1 MPSPFTNRPPRWL
14 IPLLG
19 SLVAFGPLSID
30 MYLPALPAMGE
41 QLQAT
46 QGQMQHSLG
55 AFFAGFCIG
64 MLLYGPLSDR
74 LGRRKLLLSGM
85 FMFVGA
91 SVLCTQVTDVQH
103 LVVLRALQAFG
114 SGAAVVMARAI
125 ARDVYPADAL
135 PQVLSLMTLVTMVAP
150 LLAPLLGGAL
160 LTIFNWQA
168 IFWLLTIVGCVS
180 GILVLLVL
188 PETLPQQCDGG
199 EEKGKVLAAF
209 HNYCLLVR
217 DRQAMGIIGTLA
229 FSFAG
234 MFAFISGSPFVYISY
249 FQVPAQYY
257 GLLFG
262 CNVVGMILVLLLNVR
277 MLKVYSLPR
286 LLMIQSSAQLIFSAL
301 LLGFHQAGLAVIV
314 ILVVLFISLVNAIG
328 ANSLSLLLQ
337 QRGKQ
342 AGSASALAISLQFG
356 MGALA
361 SLAVSWLQDE
371 TPFAMTLVMA
381 VCALLSWLSQRMVA
395 VRLSSEIHR
404 VSSGEKNNE

>member
-1 MPSPFTNRPPRWL
+1 
-14 IPLLG
+14 
-19 SLVAFGPLSID
+19 
-30 MYLPALPAMGE
+30 MYLPALPAMGQ
-41 QLQAT
+41 QLHAT

-85 FMFVGA
+85 LLFVIA
-91 SVLCTQVTDVQH
+91 SVLCTQVTQVEQ

-125 ARDVYPADAL
+125 ARDVYASDEL
-135 PQVLSLMTLVTMVAP
+135 PRVLSLMTLVTMIAP

-160 LTIFNWQA
+160 LTIFDWQA
-168 IFWLLTIVGCVS
+168 IFMLLAVVGCIS
-180 GILVLLVL
+180 GLLVFWVL
-188 PETLPQQCDGG
+188 PETLKTPPGQSGSIL
-199 EEKGKVLAAF
+199 KAF
-209 HNYCLLVR
+209 HNYCLLAR
-217 DRQAMGIIGTLA
+217 DREAMGIIATLA

-249 FQVPAQYY
+249 FQVPAEYY

-262 CNVVGMILVLLLNVR
+262 CNVIGMIAVLLLNVR

-286 LLMIQSSAQLIFSAL
+286 LLMIQSSAQVLFGL
-301 LLGFHQAGLAVIV
+301 LLLVFHQQSLSILV
-314 ILVVLFISLVNAIG
+314 ILVVLFMSLVNAIG
-328 ANSLSLLLQ
+328 TNSLSLLLQ
-337 QRGKQ
+337 QRGQQ

-361 SLAVSWLQDE
+361 SLAVSWLQDD

-381 VCALLSWLSQRMVA
+381 VCAALGWVGQ
-395 VRLSSEIHR
+395 R
-404 VSSGEKNNE
+404 VSVARIGSRLHE

>member
-1 MPSPFTNRPPRWL
+1 MPSAFTNRPPRWL

-30 MYLPALPAMGE
+30 MYLPALPAMGQ
-41 QLQAT
+41 QLHAT
-46 QGQMQHSLG
+46 QGQMQHTLG

-85 FMFVGA
+85 LLFVIA
-91 SVLCTQVTDVQH
+91 SVLCTQVTQVEQ

-125 ARDVYPADAL
+125 ARDVYASDEL
-135 PQVLSLMTLVTMVAP
+135 PRVLSLMTLVTMIAP

-160 LTIFNWQA
+160 LTVFDWQA
-168 IFWLLTIVGCVS
+168 IFMLLAVVGCIS
-180 GILVLLVL
+180 GLVVFWVL
-188 PETLPQQCDGG
+188 PETLKTPPGQSGSIL
-199 EEKGKVLAAF
+199 KAF
-209 HNYCLLVR
+209 HSYCLLVR
-217 DRQAMGIIGTLA
+217 DREAMGIIATLA

-262 CNVVGMILVLLLNVR
+262 CNIIGMIAVLLLNVR

-286 LLMIQSSAQLIFSAL
+286 LLMIQSGAQVLFGL
-301 LLGFHQAGLAVIV
+301 LLLVFHQQSLTILV
-314 ILVVLFISLVNAIG
+314 ILVVLFMSLVNAIG
-328 ANSLSLLLQ
+328 TNCLSLLLQ
-337 QRGKQ
+337 QRGQQ
-342 AGSASALAISLQFG
+342 AGSASALAISMQFG

-361 SLAVSWLQDE
+361 SLAVSWLQDD

-381 VCALLSWLSQRMVA
+381 VCAALSWLGQRMSVA
-395 VRLSSEIHR
+395 GIGSKVQQ
-404 VSSGEKNNE
+404 SGSGKM

>member
-1 MPSPFTNRPPRWL
+1 MPSAFTQRPPRWL

-30 MYLPALPAMGE
+30 MYLPALPAMGQ

-46 QGQMQHSLG
+46 QGQMQHTLG

-64 MLLYGPLSDR
+64 MLLYGPLSDW

-85 FMFVGA
+85 LLFVVA
-91 SVLCTQVTDVQH
+91 SVLCTQVTQIEQ
-103 LVVLRALQAFG
+103 LVALRALQAFG

-125 ARDVYPADAL
+125 ARDVYPSDEL
-135 PQVLSLMTLVTMVAP
+135 PRVLSLMTLVTMVAP
-150 LLAPLLGGAL
+150 LLAPLLGGVL
-160 LTIFNWQA
+160 LTVFDWQA
-168 IFWLLTIVGCVS
+168 IFMLLAVVGCIS
-180 GILVLLVL
+180 GLLVFWVL
-188 PETLPQQCDGG
+188 PETLTARPEHSGNIL
-199 EEKGKVLAAF
+199 KAF
-209 HNYCLLVR
+209 HSYCVLVR
-217 DRQAMGIIGTLA
+217 DRQAMGIIATLA

-249 FQVPAQYY
+249 FQIPAQYY

-262 CNVVGMILVLLLNVR
+262 CNVIGMIAVLLLNVR

-286 LLMIQSSAQLIFSAL
+286 LLMIQSSAQVLFGVL
-301 LLGFHQAGLAVIV
+301 LLVFHQQSLSV
-314 ILVVLFISLVNAIG
+314 LVLLIVLFISLVNAIG
-328 ANSLSLLLQ
+328 TNSLSLLLQ
-337 QRGKQ
+337 QRGQQ

-361 SLAVSWLQDE
+361 SLAVSWLQDD

-381 VCALLSWLSQRMVA
+381 VCAALGWLGQRMSVA
-395 VRLSSEIHR
+395 RIPSQLHKLGSEEHNK
-404 VSSGEKNNE
+404 E

>member
-1 MPSPFTNRPPRWL
+1 MPPAFTNRPPRWL

-30 MYLPALPAMGE
+30 MYLPALPAMGQ
-41 QLQAT
+41 QLHAT

-85 FMFVGA
+85 LLFVIA
-91 SVLCTQVTDVQH
+91 SVLCTQVTQVEQ

-125 ARDVYPADAL
+125 ARDVYTSDEL
-135 PQVLSLMTLVTMVAP
+135 PRVLSLMTLVTMIAP

-160 LTIFNWQA
+160 LTIFDWQA
-168 IFWLLTIVGCVS
+168 IFMLLAVVGCIS
-180 GILVLLVL
+180 GLLVFLIL
-188 PETLPQQCDGG
+188 PETLKTPPGQSGSIL
-199 EEKGKVLAAF
+199 KAF

-217 DRQAMGIIGTLA
+217 DWEAMGIIATLA

-262 CNVVGMILVLLLNVR
+262 CNVIGMIAVLLLNVR

-286 LLMIQSSAQLIFSAL
+286 LLMIQSSAQVLFGVL
-301 LLGFHQAGLAVIV
+301 LLVFHQQSLSILV
-314 ILVVLFISLVNAIG
+314 ILVVLFMSLVNAIG
-328 ANSLSLLLQ
+328 TNSLSLLLQ
-337 QRGKQ
+337 QRGQQ

-361 SLAVSWLQDE
+361 SLAVSWLQDD

-381 VCALLSWLSQRMVA
+381 VCAALGWVGQRMSVA
-395 VRLSSEIHR
+395 RIGSRLHE
-404 VSSGEKNNE
+404 

>member
-1 MPSPFTNRPPRWL
+1 MPPTFTNRPPRWL

-30 MYLPALPAMGE
+30 MYLPALPAMGQ
-41 QLQAT
+41 QLHAT

-85 FMFVGA
+85 LLFVIA
-91 SVLCTQVTDVQH
+91 SVLCTQVTQVEQ

-125 ARDVYPADAL
+125 ARDVYASDEL
-135 PQVLSLMTLVTMVAP
+135 PRVLSLMTLVTMIAP

-160 LTIFNWQA
+160 LTIFDWQA
-168 IFWLLTIVGCVS
+168 IFMLLAVVGCIS
-180 GILVLLVL
+180 GLLVFLIL
-188 PETLPQQCDGG
+188 PETLKTPPGQSGSIL
-199 EEKGKVLAAF
+199 KAF
-209 HNYCLLVR
+209 HNYCLLAR
-217 DRQAMGIIGTLA
+217 DREAMGIIATLA

-249 FQVPAQYY
+249 FQVPAEYY

-262 CNVVGMILVLLLNVR
+262 CNVIGMIAVLLLNVR

-286 LLMIQSSAQLIFSAL
+286 LLMIQSSAQVVFGL
-301 LLGFHQAGLAVIV
+301 LLLVFHQQSLSILV
-314 ILVVLFISLVNAIG
+314 ILLVLFMSLVNAIG
-328 ANSLSLLLQ
+328 TNSLSLLLQ
-337 QRGKQ
+337 QRGQQ

-361 SLAVSWLQDE
+361 SLAVSWLQDD

-381 VCALLSWLSQRMVA
+381 VCAALGWVGQ
-395 VRLSSEIHR
+395 R
-404 VSSGEKNNE
+404 VSVARIGSRLHE

>member
-1 MPSPFTNRPPRWL
+1 MPPAFANQPPRWL

-30 MYLPALPAMGE
+30 MYLPALPAMGQ

-46 QGQMQHSLG
+46 QGQMQYTLG

-85 FMFVGA
+85 LLFVIA
-91 SVLCTQVTDVQH
+91 SALCTQATQVEQ
-103 LVVLRALQAFG
+103 LVLLRALQAFG

-125 ARDVYPADAL
+125 ARDVYTPDQL
-135 PQVLSLMTLVTMVAP
+135 PRVLSLMTLVTMVAP
-150 LLAPLLGGAL
+150 LLAPLLGGVL
-160 LTIFNWQA
+160 LTVFDWQA
-168 IFWLLTIVGCVS
+168 IFMLLAVVGCIS
-180 GILVLLVL
+180 GLLVLWVL
-188 PETLPQQCDGG
+188 PETLKTQSKQAGNIL
-199 EEKGKVLAAF
+199 KAF

-217 DRQAMGIIGTLA
+217 DREAMGIIATLA

-262 CNVVGMILVLLLNVR
+262 CNVIGMIAVLLLNVR

-286 LLMIQSSAQLIFSAL
+286 LLMIQSSAQVLFGL
-301 LLGFHQAGLAVIV
+301 LLLVFYQQNLTILV
-314 ILVVLFISLVNAIG
+314 ILVVLFMSLVNAIG
-328 ANSLSLLLQ
+328 TNSLSLLLQ
-337 QRGKQ
+337 QRGQQ

-361 SLAVSWLQDE
+361 SLAVSWLQDD
-371 TPFAMTLVMA
+371 TPFAMALVMA
-381 VCALLSWLSQRMVA
+381 VCAALGWLGQRMSV
-395 VRLSSEIHR
+395 VRLHSQVQQIGSE
-404 VSSGEKNNE
+404 KDDK

>member
-1 MPSPFTNRPPRWL
+1 MPPAFTNRPPRWL

-30 MYLPALPAMGE
+30 MYLPALPAMGQ
-41 QLQAT
+41 QLHAT

-85 FMFVGA
+85 LLFVIA
-91 SVLCTQVTDVQH
+91 SVLCTQVTQVEQ

-125 ARDVYPADAL
+125 ARDVYASDEL
-135 PQVLSLMTLVTMVAP
+135 PRVLSLMTLVTMIAP

-160 LTIFNWQA
+160 LTIFDWQA
-168 IFWLLTIVGCVS
+168 IFMLLAVVGCIS
-180 GILVLLVL
+180 GLLVFLIL
-188 PETLPQQCDGG
+188 PETLKTPPGQSGSIL
-199 EEKGKVLAAF
+199 KAF
-209 HNYCLLVR
+209 HNYCLLAR
-217 DRQAMGIIGTLA
+217 DREAMGIIATLA

-249 FQVPAQYY
+249 FQVPAEYY

-262 CNVVGMILVLLLNVR
+262 CNVIGMIAVLLLNVR

-286 LLMIQSSAQLIFSAL
+286 LLMIQSSAQVVFGL
-301 LLGFHQAGLAVIV
+301 LLLVFHQQSLSILV
-314 ILVVLFISLVNAIG
+314 ILLVLFMSLVNAIG
-328 ANSLSLLLQ
+328 TNSLSLLLQ
-337 QRGKQ
+337 QRGQQ

-361 SLAVSWLQDE
+361 SLAVSWLQDD

-381 VCALLSWLSQRMVA
+381 VCAALGWVGQ
-395 VRLSSEIHR
+395 R
-404 VSSGEKNNE
+404 VSVARIGSRLHE

>member
-1 MPSPFTNRPPRWL
+1 MPSAFANRPPRWL

-30 MYLPALPAMGE
+30 MYLPALPAMGQ

-46 QGQMQHSLG
+46 QGQMQHTLG
-55 AFFAGFCIG
+55 AFFAGFCVG
-64 MLLYGPLSDR
+64 MLLYGPLSDW

-85 FMFVGA
+85 LLFVIA
-91 SVLCTQVTDVQH
+91 SVLCTQVTQVEQ
-103 LVVLRALQAFG
+103 LVALRALQAFG

-125 ARDVYPADAL
+125 ARDVYAPDEL
-135 PQVLSLMTLVTMVAP
+135 PRVLSLMTLVTMIAP

-160 LTIFNWQA
+160 LTLFNWQA
-168 IFWLLTIVGCVS
+168 IFMLLALVGCINGV
-180 GILVLLVL
+180 LVLWVL
-188 PETLPQQCDGG
+188 PETLQARAEHSGNIL
-199 EEKGKVLAAF
+199 KAF

-217 DRQAMGIIGTLA
+217 DREAMGIIATLA

-262 CNVVGMILVLLLNVR
+262 CNVIGMIAVLLLNVR

-286 LLMIQSSAQLIFSAL
+286 LLMIQSSAQVLFGL
-301 LLGFHQAGLAVIV
+301 LLLLFNQQSLTVLV
-314 ILVVLFISLVNAIG
+314 ILIVLFMSLVNAIG
-328 ANSLSLLLQ
+328 TNSLSLLLQ
-337 QRGKQ
+337 QRGQQ

-361 SLAVSWLQDE
+361 SLAVSWLQDD

-381 VCALLSWLSQRMVA
+381 VCAVLGLVGQRMSVA
-395 VRLSSEIHR
+395 RLRPQVNSIGS
-404 VSSGEKNNE
+404 KKQ

>member
-1 MPSPFTNRPPRWL
+1 MPPAFTNRPPRWL

-30 MYLPALPAMGE
+30 MYLPALPAMGQ
-41 QLQAT
+41 QLHAT

-85 FMFVGA
+85 LLFVIA
-91 SVLCTQVTDVQH
+91 SVLCTQVTQVEQ

-125 ARDVYPADAL
+125 ARDVYASDEL
-135 PQVLSLMTLVTMVAP
+135 PRVLSLMTLVTMIAP

-160 LTIFNWQA
+160 LTIFDWQA
-168 IFWLLTIVGCVS
+168 IFMLLAVVGCIS
-180 GILVLLVL
+180 GLLVFLIL
-188 PETLPQQCDGG
+188 PETLKTPPGQSGSIL
-199 EEKGKVLAAF
+199 KAF
-209 HNYCLLVR
+209 HNYCLLAR
-217 DRQAMGIIGTLA
+217 DREAMGIIATLA

-249 FQVPAQYY
+249 FQVPAEYY

-262 CNVVGMILVLLLNVR
+262 CNVIGMIAVLLLNVR

-286 LLMIQSSAQLIFSAL
+286 LLMIQSSAQVVFGL
-301 LLGFHQAGLAVIV
+301 LLLMFHQQSLSILV
-314 ILVVLFISLVNAIG
+314 ILVVLFMSLVNAIG
-328 ANSLSLLLQ
+328 TNSLSLLLQ
-337 QRGKQ
+337 QRGQQ

-361 SLAVSWLQDE
+361 SLAVSWLQDD

-381 VCALLSWLSQRMVA
+381 VCAVLGWVGQRMSVA
-395 VRLSSEIHR
+395 RIGSRLHE
-404 VSSGEKNNE
+404 

>member
-1 MPSPFTNRPPRWL
+1 
-14 IPLLG
+14 
-19 SLVAFGPLSID
+19 
-30 MYLPALPAMGE
+30 MYLPALPAMGQ

-46 QGQMQHSLG
+46 QGQMQYTLG

-85 FMFVGA
+85 LLFVIA
-91 SVLCTQVTDVQH
+91 SALCTQATQVEQ
-103 LVVLRALQAFG
+103 LVLLRALQAFG

-125 ARDVYPADAL
+125 ARDVYTPDQL
-135 PQVLSLMTLVTMVAP
+135 PRVLSLMTLVTMVAP
-150 LLAPLLGGAL
+150 LLAPLLGGVL
-160 LTIFNWQA
+160 LTVFDWQA
-168 IFWLLTIVGCVS
+168 IFMLLAVVGCIS
-180 GILVLLVL
+180 GLLVLWVL
-188 PETLPQQCDGG
+188 PETLKTQSKQAGNIL
-199 EEKGKVLAAF
+199 KAF

-217 DRQAMGIIGTLA
+217 DREAMGIIATLA

-262 CNVVGMILVLLLNVR
+262 CNVIGMIAVLLLNVR

-286 LLMIQSSAQLIFSAL
+286 LLMIQSSAQVLFGL
-301 LLGFHQAGLAVIV
+301 LLLVFYQQNLTILV
-314 ILVVLFISLVNAIG
+314 ILVVLFMSLVNAIG
-328 ANSLSLLLQ
+328 TNSLSLLLQ
-337 QRGKQ
+337 QRGQQ

-361 SLAVSWLQDE
+361 SLAVSWLQDD
-371 TPFAMTLVMA
+371 TPFAMALVMA
-381 VCALLSWLSQRMVA
+381 VCAALGWLGQRMSV
-395 VRLSSEIHR
+395 VRLHSQVQQIGSE
-404 VSSGEKNNE
+404 KDDK

>member
-1 MPSPFTNRPPRWL
+1 MPPAFTNRPPRWL

-30 MYLPALPAMGE
+30 MYLPALPAMGQ
-41 QLQAT
+41 QLHAT

-85 FMFVGA
+85 LLFVIA
-91 SVLCTQVTDVQH
+91 SVLCTQVTQVEQ

-125 ARDVYPADAL
+125 ARDVYASDEL
-135 PQVLSLMTLVTMVAP
+135 PRVLSLMTLVTMIAP

-160 LTIFNWQA
+160 LTIFDWQA
-168 IFWLLTIVGCVS
+168 IFMLLAVVGCIS
-180 GILVLLVL
+180 GLLVFLIL
-188 PETLPQQCDGG
+188 PETLKTPPGQSGSIL
-199 EEKGKVLAAF
+199 KAF
-209 HNYCLLVR
+209 HNYCLLAR
-217 DRQAMGIIGTLA
+217 DREAMGIIATLA

-249 FQVPAQYY
+249 FQVPAEYY

-262 CNVVGMILVLLLNVR
+262 CNVIGMIAVLLLNVR

-286 LLMIQSSAQLIFSAL
+286 LLMIQSSAQVLFGL
-301 LLGFHQAGLAVIV
+301 LLLVFHQQSLSILV
-314 ILVVLFISLVNAIG
+314 ILVVLFMSLVNAIG
-328 ANSLSLLLQ
+328 TNSLSLLLQ
-337 QRGKQ
+337 QRGQQ

-361 SLAVSWLQDE
+361 SLAVSWLQDD

-381 VCALLSWLSQRMVA
+381 VCAALGWVGQ
-395 VRLSSEIHR
+395 R
-404 VSSGEKNNE
+404 VSVARIGSRLHE

>member
-1 MPSPFTNRPPRWL
+1 MPPAFTNRPPRWL

-30 MYLPALPAMGE
+30 MYLPALPAMGQ
-41 QLQAT
+41 QLHAT

-74 LGRRKLLLSGM
+74 LGRRKLLLSGTLL
-85 FMFVGA
+85 FVIA
-91 SVLCTQVTDVQH
+91 SVLCTQVTQVEQ

-125 ARDVYPADAL
+125 ARDVYASDEL
-135 PQVLSLMTLVTMVAP
+135 PRVLSLMTLVTMIAP

-160 LTIFNWQA
+160 LTIFDWQA
-168 IFWLLTIVGCVS
+168 IFMLLAVVGCIS
-180 GILVLLVL
+180 GLLVFLIL
-188 PETLPQQCDGG
+188 PETLKTPPGQSGSIL
-199 EEKGKVLAAF
+199 KAF
-209 HNYCLLVR
+209 HNYCLLAR
-217 DRQAMGIIGTLA
+217 DREAMGIIATLA

-262 CNVVGMILVLLLNVR
+262 CNVIGMIAVLLLNVR

-286 LLMIQSSAQLIFSAL
+286 LLMIQSSAQVVFGL
-301 LLGFHQAGLAVIV
+301 LLLMFHQQSLSILV
-314 ILVVLFISLVNAIG
+314 ILVVLFMSLVNAIG
-328 ANSLSLLLQ
+328 TNSLSLLLQ
-337 QRGKQ
+337 QRGQQ

-361 SLAVSWLQDE
+361 SLAVSWLQDD

-381 VCALLSWLSQRMVA
+381 VCAALGWVGQ
-395 VRLSSEIHR
+395 R
-404 VSSGEKNNE
+404 VSVARIGSRLHE

>member
-1 MPSPFTNRPPRWL
+1 
-14 IPLLG
+14 
-19 SLVAFGPLSID
+19 
-30 MYLPALPAMGE
+30 MYLPALPAMGQ

-46 QGQMQHSLG
+46 QGQMQHTLG
-55 AFFAGFCIG
+55 AFFAGFCVG
-64 MLLYGPLSDR
+64 MLLYGPLSDW

-85 FMFVGA
+85 LLFVIA
-91 SVLCTQVTDVQH
+91 SVLCTQVTQVEQ
-103 LVVLRALQAFG
+103 LVALRALQAFG

-125 ARDVYPADAL
+125 ARDVYAPDEL
-135 PQVLSLMTLVTMVAP
+135 PRVLSLMTLVTMIAP

-160 LTIFNWQA
+160 LTLFNWQA
-168 IFWLLTIVGCVS
+168 IFMLLALVGCINGV
-180 GILVLLVL
+180 LVLWVL
-188 PETLPQQCDGG
+188 PETLQARAEHSGNIL
-199 EEKGKVLAAF
+199 KAF

-217 DRQAMGIIGTLA
+217 DREAMGIIATLA

-262 CNVVGMILVLLLNVR
+262 CNVIGMIAVLLLNVR

-286 LLMIQSSAQLIFSAL
+286 LLMIQSSAQVLFGL
-301 LLGFHQAGLAVIV
+301 LLLLFNQQSLTVLV
-314 ILVVLFISLVNAIG
+314 ILIVLFMSLVNAIG
-328 ANSLSLLLQ
+328 TNSLSLLLQ
-337 QRGKQ
+337 QRGQQ

-361 SLAVSWLQDE
+361 SLAVSWLQDD

-381 VCALLSWLSQRMVA
+381 VCAALGLLGQRMSVA
-395 VRLSSEIHR
+395 RLRPQVNSIGS
-404 VSSGEKNNE
+404 KKQ

>member
-1 MPSPFTNRPPRWL
+1 MPPAFTNRPPRWL

-30 MYLPALPAMGE
+30 MYLPALPAMGQ
-41 QLQAT
+41 QLHAT

-85 FMFVGA
+85 LLFVIA
-91 SVLCTQVTDVQH
+91 SVLCTQVTQVEQ

-125 ARDVYPADAL
+125 ARDVYASDEL
-135 PQVLSLMTLVTMVAP
+135 PRVLSLMTLVTMIAP

-160 LTIFNWQA
+160 LTIFDWQA
-168 IFWLLTIVGCVS
+168 IFMLLAVVGCIS
-180 GILVLLVL
+180 GLLVFLIL
-188 PETLPQQCDGG
+188 PETLKTPPGQSGSIL
-199 EEKGKVLAAF
+199 KAF
-209 HNYCLLVR
+209 HNYCLLAR
-217 DRQAMGIIGTLA
+217 DREAMGIIATLA

-262 CNVVGMILVLLLNVR
+262 CNVIGMIAVLLLNVR

-286 LLMIQSSAQLIFSAL
+286 LLMIQSSAQVVFGL
-301 LLGFHQAGLAVIV
+301 LLLMFHQQSLSILV
-314 ILVVLFISLVNAIG
+314 ILVVLFMSLVNAIG
-328 ANSLSLLLQ
+328 TNSLSLLLQ
-337 QRGKQ
+337 QRGQQ

-361 SLAVSWLQDE
+361 SLAVSWLQDD

-381 VCALLSWLSQRMVA
+381 VCAALGWVGQ
-395 VRLSSEIHR
+395 R
-404 VSSGEKNNE
+404 VSVARIGSRLHE

>member
-1 MPSPFTNRPPRWL
+1 MPPAFTNRPPRWL

-30 MYLPALPAMGE
+30 MYLPALPAMGQ
-41 QLQAT
+41 QLHAT

-85 FMFVGA
+85 LLFVIA
-91 SVLCTQVTDVQH
+91 SVLCTQVTQVEQ

-125 ARDVYPADAL
+125 ARDVYTSDEL
-135 PQVLSLMTLVTMVAP
+135 PRVLSLMTLVTMIAP

-160 LTIFNWQA
+160 LTIFDWQA
-168 IFWLLTIVGCVS
+168 IFMLLAVVGCIS
-180 GILVLLVL
+180 GLLVFLIL
-188 PETLPQQCDGG
+188 PETLKTPPGQSGNIL
-199 EEKGKVLAAF
+199 KAF

-217 DRQAMGIIGTLA
+217 DREAMGIIATLA

-262 CNVVGMILVLLLNVR
+262 CNVIGMIAVLLLNVR

-286 LLMIQSSAQLIFSAL
+286 LLMIQSSAQVVFGL
-301 LLGFHQAGLAVIV
+301 LLLVFHQQSLSILV
-314 ILVVLFISLVNAIG
+314 ILVVLFMSLVNAIG
-328 ANSLSLLLQ
+328 TNSLSLLLQ
-337 QRGKQ
+337 QRGQQ

-361 SLAVSWLQDE
+361 SLAVSWLQDD

-381 VCALLSWLSQRMVA
+381 VCAALGWVGQRMSVA
-395 VRLSSEIHR
+395 RIGSRLHE
-404 VSSGEKNNE
+404 